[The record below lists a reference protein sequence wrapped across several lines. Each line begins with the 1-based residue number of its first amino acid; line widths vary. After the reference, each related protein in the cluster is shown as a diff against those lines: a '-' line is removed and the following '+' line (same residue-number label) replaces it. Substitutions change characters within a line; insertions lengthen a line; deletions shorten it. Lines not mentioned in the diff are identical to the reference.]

1 MSRRLMV
8 LMMVAALALGL
19 LAPTASADDTHVITY
34 EVTIENLSNQPLSPA
49 VAATHVPGLGM
60 WIPGELAS
68 AELIEI
74 AENGNQIPAFDA
86 LSANPDVTSV
96 VDVGVPLTPRG
107 TEVGDF
113 TDSVTF
119 TIEGYPG
126 DRLSLATM
134 LICSNDGFTGVTN
147 LRLPNADQVRM
158 TRTRAYDAGSE
169 ANTEVSEDIVDPC
182 SGLGLV
188 ALDGDPDGNNN
199 EGIDTEEGVA
209 IHPGVSGEGEL
220 TRMDHGWRRSIA
232 KVTIVAVNGG
242 GEA

>member
-19 LAPTASADDTHVITY
+19 LAPTATADETHLITY
-34 EVTIENLSNQPLSPA
+34 EVTIENVSNQPLSPA
-49 VAATHVPGLGM
+49 VAATHVPGLRM
-60 WIPGELAS
+60 WAVGELAP

-86 LSANPDVTSV
+86 LSASEGVTSV
-96 VDVGVPLTPRG
+96 VDVGLPLTPRG
-107 TEVGDF
+107 TTVGDF

-119 TIEGYPG
+119 TIDGYPG
-126 DRLSLATM
+126 DRLSFATM
-134 LICSNDGFTGVTN
+134 LICSNDAFTGVTN
-147 LRLPNADQVRM
+147 LRLPGAEQVRM
-158 TRTRAYDAGSE
+158 TRSRAYDAGSE
-169 ANTEVSEDIVDPC
+169 LNTEVSEDIVDPC

-188 ALDGDPDGNNN
+188 GLDGDPDGNNN
-199 EGIDTEEGVA
+199 EGIDTEEGVQ
-209 IHPGVSGEGEL
+209 IHPGVSGDGEL
-220 TRMDHGWRRSIA
+220 TRMAHGWRRAIA